1 MGNSPCKV
9 TFLVEDTVHCG
20 GFLAEHG
27 LAVLIEWERDRVLFD
42 TGQTDLLLS
51 NAKKMSIDLS
61 RVSHVAISHGHY
73 DHTGGLLAF
82 LGQASEAKVFA
93 HPDIFHRKFV
103 REDSGVERE
112 IGIPYTR
119 SEIQESCSRMR
130 LETGPQEIAPG
141 IYLSGEIPRKFSFEE
156 EQPNFLVEVA
166 GVQEPDAVLDDQAL
180 IVDRSSGLVVLFGC
194 AHAGV
199 INTLYH
205 VRQLFPKRQISLVAG
220 GMHLTG
226 APSERRLRTAEAM
239 REFCIRR
246 IAAGH
251 CTGWRAICSL
261 SAEFGD
267 RVRPLTVGTVI
278 CEE

>member
-9 TFLVEDTVHCG
+9 TCLVEDTVHCG

-27 LAVLIEWERDRVLFD
+27 LAVLIEWEGHNVLFD
-42 TGQTDLLLS
+42 TWQTELLLS

-61 RVSHVAISHGHY
+61 RVSHVALSHGHY

-82 LGQASEAKVFA
+82 LGQASEVKVFA
-93 HPDIFHRKFV
+93 HPGIFHRKFS

-112 IGIPYTR
+112 IGIPYSR
-119 SEIQESCSRMR
+119 SEIQESCLRMH

-141 IYLSGEIPRKFSFEE
+141 VYLSGEIPRRFSFEE
-156 EQPNFLVEVA
+156 EQPDFLVEA
-166 GVQEPDAVLDDQAL
+166 ANGKEPDVVPDDQAL
-180 IVDRSSGLVVLFGC
+180 IVDRKCGLVVLFGC

-205 VRQLFPKRQISLVAG
+205 VRQLFPKRRISLLAG

-226 APSERRLRTAEAM
+226 TPSERRLRTVEAM
-239 REFCIRR
+239 REFDIRR

-251 CTGWRAICSL
+251 CTGWRAICAL
-261 SAEFGD
+261 SGEFGD
-267 RVRPLTVGTVI
+267 RVSPLTVGTVI
-278 CEE
+278 REE